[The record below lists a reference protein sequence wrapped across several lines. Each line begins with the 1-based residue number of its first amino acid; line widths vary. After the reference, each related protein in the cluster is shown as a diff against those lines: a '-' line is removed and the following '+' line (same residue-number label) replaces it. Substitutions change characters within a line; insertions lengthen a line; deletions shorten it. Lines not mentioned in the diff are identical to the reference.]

1 MMTKNRLLIVWTNGD
16 KEVAMK
22 LPLLYGSVILERGYW
37 EEAHLMIWGPSIKLA
52 AGDAQVQEHLK
63 QMRASG
69 VTMSACIVCTDDY
82 GATEALDALGIEN
95 THTGEMLTECLKDE
109 RWAVMTV

>member
-1 MMTKNRLLIVWTNGD
+1 MKKNKLLIVWTNGD

-52 AGDAQVQEHLK
+52 EQDTQVRERLT
-63 QMRASG
+63 QMRESG
-69 VTMSACIVCTDDY
+69 VTMSACVVCTDDY
-82 GATEALDALGIEN
+82 GATEALAELGVEN

-109 RWAVMTV
+109 NWAVMTV

>member
-1 MMTKNRLLIVWTNGD
+1 MTKTKLLIVWTNGD

-22 LPLLYGSVILERGYW
+22 LPLLYGSVILDRGYW

-52 AGDAQVQEHLK
+52 ATDSEIQARLK
-63 QMRASG
+63 QMRESG

-82 GATEALDALGIEN
+82 GMTDDLEQLGIG
-95 THTGEMLTECLKDE
+95 TIHTGEMLTECLKDDA
-109 RWAVMTV
+109 WAVMTV

>member
-1 MMTKNRLLIVWTNGD
+1 MPKTKLLIVWTNGD

-37 EEAHLMIWGPSIKLA
+37 EAAHLMIWGPSIKLA
-52 AGDAQVQEHLK
+52 ASDPEIQSRIR
-63 QMRASG
+63 QMRDSG

-82 GATEALDALGIEN
+82 NATDALAALGIDN
-95 THTGEMLTECLKDE
+95 THTGEMLTECLKDDT
-109 RWAVMTV
+109 WAVMTV

>member
-1 MMTKNRLLIVWTNGD
+1 MTKNKLLIVWTNGD

-52 AGDAQVQEHLK
+52 AADADVRARLE

-69 VTMSACIVCTDDY
+69 VTMSACVVCSEDY
-82 GATEALDALGIEN
+82 DAVGALEVLGVAN
-95 THTGEMLTECLKDE
+95 VHTGEMLTACLKDD

>member
-1 MMTKNRLLIVWTNGD
+1 MPKTKLLIVWTSGD
-16 KEVAMK
+16 REVALK

-37 EEAHLMIWGPSIKLA
+37 EKAHLMIWGPSIKLA
-52 AGDAQVQEHLK
+52 AGDPEIRARLQ
-63 QMRASG
+63 QMRSSG

-82 GATEALDALGIEN
+82 GATEALADLGVVN

-109 RWAVMTV
+109 MWAVMTV

>member
-1 MMTKNRLLIVWTNGD
+1 MNKTKLLIVWTNGD

-52 AGDAQVQEHLK
+52 ATDSEIQSRLK
-63 QMRASG
+63 QMRESG

-82 GATEALDALGIEN
+82 GMTQDLKRLGID
-95 THTGEMLTECLKDE
+95 TIHTGEMLTECLKDDA
-109 RWAVMTV
+109 WAVMTV

>member
-1 MMTKNRLLIVWTNGD
+1 MPKTKLLIVWTNGD

-52 AGDAQVQEHLK
+52 ANDPEIQERLK
-63 QMRASG
+63 QMQATG

-82 GATEALDALGIEN
+82 DVTDDLALIGIEN
-95 THTGEMLTECLKDE
+95 THTGEMLTKCLKDE
-109 RWAVMTV
+109 QWAVMTV

>member
-1 MMTKNRLLIVWTNGD
+1 MSKTKLLIVWTNGD

-52 AGDAQVQEHLK
+52 AADKEVQARLK
-63 QMRASG
+63 QMKTSG
-69 VTMSACIVCTDDY
+69 VAMSACIVCTEDY
-82 GATEALDALGIEN
+82 AATDALAALGVES
-95 THTGEMLTECLKDE
+95 THTGEMLTECLKDDS
-109 RWAVMTV
+109 WAVMTV